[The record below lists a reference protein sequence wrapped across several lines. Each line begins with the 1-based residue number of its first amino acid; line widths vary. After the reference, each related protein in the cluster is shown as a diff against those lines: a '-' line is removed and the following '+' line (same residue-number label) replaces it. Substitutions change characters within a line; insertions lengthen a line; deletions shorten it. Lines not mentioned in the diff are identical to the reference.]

1 MAFDP
6 PNYLICLFRMTFKQ
20 ICVGQAPQFSH
31 SELND
36 ELAIQADTLL
46 PGLLEEQ
53 FRLDPKYFNS

>member
-1 MAFDP
+1 
-6 PNYLICLFRMTFKQ
+6 MTFKQ